1 MEDKEIA
8 ELHKQMDAYRESV
21 ERLYNAIEIAAMR
34 QMAEDE
40 RRNRNVASKSNRA
53 RGRARGASNV
63 ASV

>member
-8 ELHKQMDAYRESV
+8 ELHKLMDMYRESV

-34 QMAEDE
+34 QLAEDE
-40 RRNRNVASKSNRA
+40 RRSRNVVSKSNRA
-53 RGRARGASNV
+53 RRRARGASNV